1 MGHRGCGRMAGTLVY
16 RQHRSN
22 TIHRADPEESAG
34 RAEER
39 VLPSLPV
46 QYRNSA
52 QDLQYAGGETR

>member
-1 MGHRGCGRMAGTLVY
+1 MAGTLVY